1 MRGIVDFYR
10 RNPVILAIAIVVGLA
25 VSLSA
30 AAGGGGSIVTEGLAV
45 AAVGLALGLLIAWSR
60 SRRAGR

>member
-10 RNPVILAIAIVVGLA
+10 RNPVILVVAVVVGLA

-30 AAGGGGSIVTEGLAV
+30 AAGGGSIVTEGI
-45 AAVGLALGLLIAWSR
+45 AVGVVGLMLGVGIAWSR
-60 SRRAGR
+60 SRRAGD